1 MMILGEKRGVKE
13 RSENVSSPH
22 PACGS
27 GRGGGVYV
35 PLGTGVQ
42 RAGVTTSSCP
52 RKNTDHMRVCLPTS
66 NWATAH
72 GTRTCPYEEGGHN
85 IKENPWPNSSQRH
98 AGCTQSVPTGLF
110 DIRAPSATF
119 KGGSVSDFVS
129 ETLEEPMF
137 ALKRLASY

>member
-27 GRGGGVYV
+27 GQGGAVYV

-42 RAGVTTSSCP
+42 RARVTTSSCP

-72 GTRTCPYEEGGHN
+72 GTRTCPYEEGGHI
-85 IKENPWPNSSQRH
+85 IKENPWLNSSQRH

-110 DIRAPSATF
+110 DIRALSATF